1 MAEVAVMDDDRFDP
15 LTDDERE
22 QGSPAGGSAKDD
34 DGWELISP
42 IPDTVPSPNM
52 HHWILG
58 EPAAVWTYR
67 DANGGRVCFIGRYKG
82 ADGKK
87 AFRPGTWCKNRQT
100 GKQEWRWKH
109 VPPMRPLYG
118 LELLAQ
124 RPNAPVI
131 VVEGEKCADVARWL
145 FPDHVVVSPM
155 NGARSPQKTDWKP
168 LKGRHVIIWPDHD
181 KPGKGF
187 VVAVAGLLKDIAA
200 SICVVDV
207 EKLIAIEGA
216 LRGVT
221 HNPDGWDVADAVLEW
236 ETPESLRAAVLG
248 LIRPFVPTLD
258 LGELE
263 RGEQAAFDLLI
274 ERCKSDPLCVLAD
287 KGIFNALKRLSQN
300 PSKARAWETLR
311 AFLKGVE
318 VDVPALNRAIRGAVE
333 AEADKKP
340 DSRAEGRGADDAA
353 SLILPPPGNPMQTA
367 REFVARHAMHAGTLI
382 LHYWRDSWW
391 EWDTTCWRE
400 VERRFVVSRLYTFTE
415 HAVYWDED
423 ENGYKQWAPTR
434 HRIANLAEALSAICI
449 LRDNIDQP
457 CWLDGSQSKGV
468 IVACA
473 NGLLELEKRELRP
486 HSPLFFNLVAVP
498 FPYDPNAPSPAEWMM
513 FLQKLWPGDNPDAEP
528 ALDQPEIHA
537 LGEWFGYVISGR
549 LDLHKILLMIGPT
562 RGGKG
567 IIARILG
574 ALIGPANVAGPT
586 LSSLGGEFGLAP
598 LIGKVLAIVADARF
612 AGRDNAVVVERLLSI
627 SGEDTLT
634 VNRKFR
640 DQWTGKL
647 PCRLHVLSN
656 EMPRLGDAS
665 AAIIGRMVLLVL
677 THSWLGKEDFTLE
690 ERIQRELP
698 GILNWAL
705 DGLHRL
711 TVKNGNRFTRLPS
724 AEESIAQMR
733 DLASPIGAFVR
744 EECDVGAGYEV
755 EVDVLYGAFKV
766 WAENNGHTKSSKQVF
781 GRDLHA
787 AVPSLR
793 KPQQRGTEK
802 RRRVYSGIR
811 LKDPDKADPDYMA
824 PEP

>member
-1 MAEVAVMDDDRFDP
+1 MS
-15 LTDDERE
+15 DDERE
-22 QGSPAGGSAKDD
+22 QTGGGPAGGSAKDD
-34 DGWELISP
+34 DWDLIVP
-42 IPDTVPSPNM
+42 IPNTVPAPDM
-52 HHWILG
+52 RHWIFG
-58 EPAAVWTYR
+58 DPVAVWLYR
-67 DANGGRVCFIGRYKG
+67 DRNGDRVCSIGRYNK
-82 ADGKK
+82 ADGDKE
-87 AFRPGTWCKNRQT
+87 FWPRTWWKNRNT
-100 GKQEWRWKH
+100 GEERWRWKN
-109 VPPMRPLYG
+109 VPDPRPLYG

-131 VVEGEKCADVARWL
+131 VVEGEKCADVARRI

-155 NGARSPQKTDWKP
+155 NGARSPQLADWSP
-168 LKGRHVIIWPDHD
+168 LRARDVTICGDND
-181 KPGKGF
+181 KPGEAF
-187 VVAVAGLLKDIAA
+187 VQIVGRILVGLGCKVSVVDIAA
-200 SICVVDV
+200 LVALAVS
-207 EKLIAIEGA
+207 ARGA
-216 LRGVT
+216 AVKTGGF
-221 HNPDGWDVADAVLEW
+221 DIADAALLW
-236 ETPESLRAAVLG
+236 ETPESLRAAVLN
-248 LIRPFVPTLD
+248 LMQPFVLTLD
-258 LGELE
+258 LAELE
-263 RGEQAAFDLLI
+263 RGDQAAFDLLI
-274 ERCKSDPLCVLAD
+274 ERCRCEPTCVTAD
-287 KGIFNALKRLSQN
+287 AGIFNALKRLSQN
-300 PSKARAWETLR
+300 PLKARAWETLR
-311 AFLKGVE
+311 SFLKGAK
-318 VDVPALNRAIRGAVE
+318 VDVAGLNRAIKAAIETETYAKAG
-333 AEADKKP
+333 
-340 DSRAEGRGADDAA
+340 SRAEGRDADDAA
-353 SLILPPPGNPMQTA
+353 SLTLPPPGNPMQTA
-367 REFVARHAMHAGTLI
+367 REFVARHCLHAGTLI

-391 EWDTTCWRE
+391 EWATTRWRE

-415 HAVYWDED
+415 HAVYWDEE
-423 ENGYKQWAPTR
+423 ENGYKPWAPNR
-434 HRIANLAEALSAICI
+434 HRIGDLAEALGAICI
-449 LRDNIDQP
+449 LRDDIDQP

-498 FPYDPNAPSPAEWMM
+498 FPYDPNAPSPSEWLV

-567 IIARILG
+567 IIARILS

-598 LIGKVLAIVADARF
+598 LIGKALAIVADARF
-612 AGRDNAVVVERLLSI
+612 AGRDNAIVVERLLSI

-656 EMPRLGDAS
+656 EMPKLGDAS

-690 ERIQRELP
+690 ERIQKELP

-744 EECDVGAGYEV
+744 EECDVQAGYEI
-755 EVDVLYGAFKV
+755 EVDKLYGAFKV

-811 LKDPDKADPDYMA
+811 LKPLGTAEPDDKPPGWADPDYMA

>member
-1 MAEVAVMDDDRFDP
+1 MV
-15 LTDDERE
+15 
-22 QGSPAGGSAKDD
+22 
-34 DGWELISP
+34 
-42 IPDTVPSPNM
+42 
-52 HHWILG
+52 
-58 EPAAVWTYR
+58 
-67 DANGGRVCFIGRYKG
+67 
-82 ADGKK
+82 
-87 AFRPGTWCKNRQT
+87 
-100 GKQEWRWKH
+100 
-109 VPPMRPLYG
+109 
-118 LELLAQ
+118 
-124 RPNAPVI
+124 
-131 VVEGEKCADVARWL
+131 
-145 FPDHVVVSPM
+145 
-155 NGARSPQKTDWKP
+155 
-168 LKGRHVIIWPDHD
+168 
-181 KPGKGF
+181 
-187 VVAVAGLLKDIAA
+187 DIAA
-200 SICVVDV
+200 LVALAVS
-207 EKLIAIEGA
+207 ARGA
-216 LRGVT
+216 AVKA
-221 HNPDGWDVADAVLEW
+221 DGWDIADAALLW
-236 ETPESLRAAVLG
+236 ETPEALRAAVLG
-248 LIRPFVPTLD
+248 LVRPFVPTLD
-258 LGELE
+258 LAELE

-274 ERCKSDPLCVLAD
+274 ERCRGEPTCVTAD
-287 KGIFNALKRLSQN
+287 AGIFNALKRLSQN
-300 PSKARAWETLR
+300 RLKAPAWETLR
-311 AFLKGVE
+311 SFLKGAK
-318 VDVPALNRAIRGAVE
+318 VDVAGLNRAIKAAIE
-333 AEADKKP
+333 AEAYGKAG
-340 DSRAEGRGADDAA
+340 SRAEGRDADDAA
-353 SLILPPPGNPMQTA
+353 SLTLPPPGNPMQTA
-367 REFVARHAMHAGTLI
+367 REFVARHCLHAGTLI

-391 EWDTTCWRE
+391 EWATTRWRE

-415 HAVYWDED
+415 HAVYWDEA
-423 ENGYKQWAPTR
+423 ENGYKPWSPNR
-434 HRIANLAEALSAICI
+434 HRIGDLAEALSAICI
-449 LRDNIDQP
+449 LRDDIDQP

-498 FPYDPNAPSPAEWMM
+498 FPYDPNAPSPTEWLV

-567 IIARILG
+567 IIARILS

-598 LIGKVLAIVADARF
+598 LIGKALAIVADARF

-634 VNRKFR
+634 VNRKYR

-656 EMPRLGDAS
+656 EMPKLGDAS

-690 ERIQRELP
+690 ERIQKELP

-744 EECDVGAGYEV
+744 EECDVQAGYEI
-755 EVDVLYGAFKV
+755 EVDKLYGAFKV

-802 RRRVYSGIR
+802 RRRVYSESASSPSARRIPTTGQIPTTWPQNHE
-811 LKDPDKADPDYMA
+811 LLAL
-824 PEP
+824 